1 MSHKTHARM
10 HGCMH
15 DMCAYAIFGWCI
27 YVTFISYVY
36 IFVVVAHTYF
46 GTMCAPASAQHR
58 LSIGIWSKNA
68 LFARPPNDIC
78 SPSFMIRVRERSLC
92 RTLTH
97 GADKDM
103 CAVTYAAY
111 THTYSKPKKGEGQLL
126 RESPRPRY
134 FLSYRIWSRSSTR
147 DNARGLR
154 VFWEVFIFVISRC
167 VKTRWVRWWCGF
179 LWACDQYCAYSAG
192 AKTWR
197 KHYIFFNVCCSFL
210 FWIRSEIEI
219 RELIWKEKNVGC
231 GFVYDTIV
239 GNH

>member
-1 MSHKTHARM
+1 MHARHVCICYIWVM
-10 HGCMH
+10 HICDIYLLCVHFCCCCTYLFRDNVRASIGSASGYDRKMH
-15 DMCAYAIFGWCI
+15 CLRGHRTIYA
-27 YVTFISYVY
+27 
-36 IFVVVAHTYF
+36 A
-46 GTMCAPASAQHR
+46 HR
-58 LSIGIWSKNA
+58 LWYA
-68 LFARPPNDIC
+68 CANDL
-78 SPSFMIRVRERSLC
+78 SVA
-92 RTLTH
+92 H

-134 FLSYRIWSRSSTR
+134 FLSDRIWSRSSTR

-154 VFWEVFIFVISRC
+154 VFWEVFIFVLSRC

-219 RELIWKEKNVGC
+219 RELIWKENNVGC
-231 GFVYDTIV
+231 GFVYETIV